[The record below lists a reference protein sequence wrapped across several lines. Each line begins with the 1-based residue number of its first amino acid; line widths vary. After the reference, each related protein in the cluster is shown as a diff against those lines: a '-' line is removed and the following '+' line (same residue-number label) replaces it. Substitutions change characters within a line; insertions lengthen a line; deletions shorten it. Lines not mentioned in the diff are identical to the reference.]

1 MARIVNMKNGL
12 SKQICLWLAAA
23 AFLVVVSPARAADPF
38 DAQASWINKDGARQ
52 VRVAFTVPAGHF
64 LYADHLKIAAGDIAL
79 TPLEAKSPVSVLD
92 KFTGEKKDVYDG
104 DFALTFGVP
113 EGVERVQLSVAYQG
127 CNDSVCFFPQKKTF
141 SLGDAESGGEGGVGE
156 SDVADP
162 ASADWR
168 GMADQFSVRSRAVG
182 YLGKE
187 DFLAFLGRGETGAAA
202 DEDFL
207 ARSQRLGWLITVL
220 LILVGGV
227 GLNLTPCVL
236 PLIPVNLAII
246 GAGARAGSKTR
257 GFLLGGAYG
266 AGMAAVYGVLGLIV
280 VLTGSKFGTLNASP
294 WFNAVIAVIFIL
306 LSLSM
311 FDVFSIDLTRFQGR
325 AGAVGGRKGQVAAA
339 LVMGAVAALLAG
351 ACVAPVVISVL
362 LLSGNLYAKGQVLG
376 LLLPFLLGVGM
387 GLPWPFAGAGL
398 SFLPKP
404 GKWMTVVKYVFGV
417 IILVLAIYYGHL
429 AWGLF
434 RDRAPATGDV
444 AEASEL
450 ADRSGQELATAL
462 QRSLAEGKPVFIDFW
477 ATWCKN
483 CHAMEKTTFRDPEVL
498 AQLDRFIVV
507 KYQAEVPNESPA
519 REVLDHFGAVGLP
532 TYVVLVPAAA
542 R

>member
-1 MARIVNMKNGL
+1 MNMCPFKPR
-12 SKQICLWLAAA
+12 CLWLAAA
-23 AFLVVVSPARAADPF
+23 VLLVVVPLARAADPF
-38 DAQASWINKDGARQ
+38 GVQASWIKKGGVRQ
-52 VRVAFTVPAGHF
+52 ILVAFTVPSGHF
-64 LYADHLKIAAGDIAL
+64 LYADHLKIAAGDSAL
-79 TPLEAKSPVSVLD
+79 TPLETKSPVSVLD
-92 KFTGEKKDVYDG
+92 KFTGEKKDVYDA

-113 EGVERVQLSVAYQG
+113 AGVERVQLSVAYQG
-127 CNDSVCFFPQKKTF
+127 CNDSVCFFPQKRIF
-141 SLGDAESGGEGGVGE
+141 SLGDVGSGEGAGAGDTMV
-156 SDVADP
+156 VAP
-162 ASADWR
+162 PVAGWRELADRFSISSR
-168 GMADQFSVRSRAVG
+168 GAG

-187 DFLAFLGRGETGAAA
+187 DFLAFLGRGEAGAAA

-207 ARSQRLGWLITVL
+207 ARSQRMGWFITVL
-220 LILVGGV
+220 LILVGGI

-266 AGMAAVYGVLGLIV
+266 AGMAAVYGLLGLIV

-376 LLLPFLLGVGM
+376 LILPFLLGVGM

-417 IILVLAIYYGHL
+417 IILGLALYYGHL

-434 RDRAPATGDV
+434 RDRAPATGDS
-444 AEASEL
+444 AGASEL

-462 QRSLAEGKPVFIDFW
+462 QRSLNEGKPVFIDFW

-498 AQLDRFIVV
+498 AQLDRFLVV

-519 REVLDHFGAVGLP
+519 REVLDYFGAVGLP
-532 TYVVLVPAAA
+532 TYVVLVPATA